1 MNTTKV
7 MFKGD
12 KLGIKIIIDKDLSF
26 EDAKKY
32 LQIKASESKKIF
44 GNSDTGITFIGK
56 ELTDE
61 EMMILLDILCKECEL
76 NVNFALDE
84 TYVSKFLKAPV
95 KQEPVK
101 EEKINE
107 NYKQEINE
115 TINQIFNQKENITI
129 FHRGSLRSGA
139 SIKHN
144 GSVVII
150 GDVNAGAEIIAAA
163 NVIVLGSAKGLI
175 QAGCTGD
182 KSCFVFALNLL
193 PTQLRIG
200 NVIAFIPTVEKIK
213 KGTYKPQIAH
223 VEDEKMIVS
232 EV

>member
-12 KLGIKIIIDKDLSF
+12 RLGIKIIIDKDLSF

-32 LQIKASESKKIF
+32 IQIKASESKKIF

-61 EMMILLDILCKECEL
+61 EMMILLDILCQECEL

-84 TYVSKFLKAPV
+84 AYVSKYLKAPV
-95 KQEPVK
+95 KQEVVEQK
-101 EEKINE
+101 AEEPF
-107 NYKQEINE
+107 KQQIKE
-115 TINQIFNQKENITI
+115 TINQVFNQKENITI

-144 GSVVII
+144 GSVVVL
-150 GDVNAGAEIIAAA
+150 GDVNAGAEIVAAA
-163 NVIVLGSAKGLI
+163 NVIVIGSAKGLI

-182 KSCFVFALNLL
+182 KSCFVFALNLI

-200 NVIAFIPTVEKIK
+200 NVIAFVPTVEKIK
-213 KGTYKPQIAH
+213 KGAYKPQIAH

-232 EV
+232 EI